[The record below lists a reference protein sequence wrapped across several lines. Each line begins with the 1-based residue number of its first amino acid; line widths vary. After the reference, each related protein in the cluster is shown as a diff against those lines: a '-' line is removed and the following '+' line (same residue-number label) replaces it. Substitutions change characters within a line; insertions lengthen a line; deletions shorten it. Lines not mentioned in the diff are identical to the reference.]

1 MFSYNRRVKI
11 ILSPAKKMKTAND
24 FPLPLSTPRFAKE
37 AAFLMDTMADA
48 GPAFMQKAW
57 ALSDK
62 MMQKAWPA
70 LLQARAHPENIS
82 AALLTYDG
90 IAFSAMAPGVF
101 TDDEWKWAQEHLR
114 ILSALYGVLTPLDG
128 IHFYRLEMAQRLPF
142 SLYDYWKD
150 RLAAAMEDDCII
162 NLASKEYADALR
174 PFSKL
179 IDVRFF
185 EEENGK
191 RREKGVYV
199 KMARGAM
206 VRYLARKNA
215 GSPEDLRGFDQLGY
229 RYDPGASDSSLYVFV
244 RNKENQPTS

>member
-1 MFSYNRRVKI
+1 
-11 ILSPAKKMKTAND
+11 MKTADD
-24 FPLPLSTPRFAKE
+24 FPLPLSTPHFEKE
-37 AAFLMDTMADA
+37 AAFLMDAMVSA

-62 MMQKAWPA
+62 MMQKTWPA
-70 LLQARAHPENIS
+70 LLQAHSRPDNAC
-82 AALLTYDG
+82 AALLAYDG
-90 IAFSAMAPGVF
+90 IAFSTMAPGVF
-101 TDDEWKWAQEHLR
+101 TDEEWTWAQEHLR
-114 ILSALYGVLTPLDG
+114 ILSALYGMLRPLDR

-150 RLAAAMEDDCII
+150 RLEKVMEDTCIV
-162 NLASKEYADALR
+162 NLASKEYADVLR

-179 IDVRFF
+179 IDVRFY

-206 VRYLARKNA
+206 VRYLAAHNA
-215 GSPEDLRGFDQLGY
+215 RSPEAMQQFDLLGY
-229 RYDPGASDSSLYVFV
+229 RYDADASNPSLYVFV
-244 RNKENQPTS
+244 RSKETQPSS